1 MDINFELILVVL
13 VGICFV
19 IWLVDKL
26 FLSKKRHGD
35 TPMPIEYAR
44 SFLPV
49 LAIVLGLRSFLIEP
63 FQIPS
68 ASMVPTLIV
77 GDFILVNKFAYGLR
91 LPAVRTK
98 VVDVDDPERGDV
110 MVFYPPHVHI
120 YYIKRVIG
128 LPGDKIAMV
137 DKVLYVNDIKADQK
151 LLARLPVNQ
160 PEYNLLI
167 ENIAGVEHQIQTNIE
182 IRREDNFS
190 YIVPEGHYFMMGD
203 NRNNSSDSRFW
214 GPVPEENIV
223 GKAFGIWMNWGEFLS
238 IPSFKRV
245 GAIE

>member
-13 VGICFV
+13 VGVCFV
-19 IWLVDKL
+19 VWLIDKL
-26 FLSKKRHGD
+26 LLSKKRRGD

-91 LPAVRTK
+91 VPAVRTK
-98 VVDVDDPERGDV
+98 ILDIDDPERGDV
-110 MVFYPPHVHI
+110 MVFYPPHVPI
-120 YYIKRVIG
+120 YYIKRIVG

-137 DKVLYVNDIKADQK
+137 NKVLYDF
-151 LLARLPVNQ
+151 
-160 PEYNLLI
+160 
-167 ENIAGVEHQIQTNIE
+167 VE
-182 IRREDNFS
+182 
-190 YIVPEGHYFMMGD
+190 
-203 NRNNSSDSRFW
+203 
-214 GPVPEENIV
+214 
-223 GKAFGIWMNWGEFLS
+223 
-238 IPSFKRV
+238 
-245 GAIE
+245 

>member
-13 VGICFV
+13 VGVCFV
-19 IWLVDKL
+19 IWLIDKL
-26 FLSKKRHGD
+26 LLSKKRRGD
-35 TPMPIEYAR
+35 TPMLIEYAR

-98 VVDVDDPERGDV
+98 ILDIDDPERGDV
-110 MVFYPPHVHI
+110 MVFYPPHVPI
-120 YYIKRVIG
+120 YYIKRIVG

-137 DKVLYVNDIKADQK
+137 NKVLYVNDKEADQK
-151 LLARLPVNQ
+151 LLARLPV
-160 PEYNLLI
+160 E
-167 ENIAGVEHQIQTNIE
+167 
-182 IRREDNFS
+182 
-190 YIVPEGHYFMMGD
+190 
-203 NRNNSSDSRFW
+203 
-214 GPVPEENIV
+214 
-223 GKAFGIWMNWGEFLS
+223 
-238 IPSFKRV
+238 
-245 GAIE
+245 

>member
-19 IWLVDKL
+19 IWLIDKL
-26 FLSKKRHGD
+26 LLSKKRRGD

-98 VVDVDDPERGDV
+98 VLDIDDPERGDV
-110 MVFYPPHVHI
+110 MVFYPPHVPI

-128 LPGDKIAMV
+128 LPGDNIAMV
-137 DKVLYVNDIKADQK
+137 NKVLYVNGKEADQK
-151 LLARLPVNQ
+151 LLARLPVSQ
-160 PEYNLLI
+160 PEYNLLN
-167 ENIAGVEHQIQTNIE
+167 ENIGGVEHQIQTNIDM
-182 IRREDNFS
+182 RREDNFS
-190 YIVPEGHYFMMGD
+190 YLVPEGHYFMMGD

-223 GKAFGIWMNWGEFLS
+223 GKAFGIWMNWGEFFSL
-238 IPSFKRV
+238 PSFKRV